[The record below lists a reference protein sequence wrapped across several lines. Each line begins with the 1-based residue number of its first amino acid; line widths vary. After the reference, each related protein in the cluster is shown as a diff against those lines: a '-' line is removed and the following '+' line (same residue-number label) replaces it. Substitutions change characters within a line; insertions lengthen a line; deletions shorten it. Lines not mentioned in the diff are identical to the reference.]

1 MISLDVKD
9 NQIAVTVMGQF
20 TLDDT
25 REFEQ
30 AVCYGIQFQG
40 TVNLLFDLRDML
52 SYSLD
57 VAWEELKFSR
67 EHKNDFDRLAI
78 LTGDQ
83 WVAWSMWINRLFMAA
98 DIRLFDDLEM
108 AQAWVAGGELRRRRA
123 DLARRAEDVLVGVV
137 RGVGR
142 WRSQPGFPGPAAGA
156 TDVGRRWR
164 RVPAQPGVRGRRGRV
179 SLQPAPGISPS
190 WPDRAQ
196 APSPAAHGR
205 PPRTA
210 FLLPRDHAPA
220 TTGCARRARPAVR
233 TRPDRG

>member
-67 EHKNDFDRLAI
+67 EHKNDFDRIAI

-98 DIRLFDDLEM
+98 DIRLFDDLDM
-108 AQAWVAGGELRRRRA
+108 AQAWVAGGEL
-123 DLARRAEDVLVGVV
+123 
-137 RGVGR
+137 
-142 WRSQPGFPGPAAGA
+142 PAAAG
-156 TDVGRRWR
+156 
-164 RVPAQPGVRGRRGRV
+164 
-179 SLQPAPGISPS
+179 
-190 WPDRAQ
+190 
-196 APSPAAHGR
+196 
-205 PPRTA
+205 
-210 FLLPRDHAPA
+210 
-220 TTGCARRARPAVR
+220 
-233 TRPDRG
+233 